1 MKHSKFYR
9 EAAEV
14 PPASAAQAPAQAE
27 GTELPHG
34 RKPRKVKNASI
45 FNGKAQIFVICMLAY
60 AVVNFAIFYV
70 WMNIDSILLAF
81 KTYNGMSG
89 QQEFYEFPHIF
100 DNFKEFFV
108 NLFTSSG
115 TLPYFLRGALYHLTG
130 FLIAYP
136 VSLIFSYLIYKKLFL
151 HNFFKVMLYVPSIVS
166 AMVISIMFKT
176 LAENFLPVLFPQLG
190 NAPLSEEAYATP
202 LLVVYSIFFAMPGQ
216 LIINTSTMSTVP
228 QELIEYGRLEG
239 ITMRKEFMH
248 VVLPLVYPLITV
260 QCLGLFVGLFTASG
274 PLYAIYAEMAPE
286 YTMTY
291 GYYIFTRVIGRNA
304 SEAYYGFTAASN
316 LAIGLIS
323 VPIVYFTKWLLEHF
337 DPEAEY

>member
-1 MKHSKFYR
+1 MKQNKICR
-9 EAAEV
+9 EAAT
-14 PPASAAQAPAQAE
+14 AAQDSAAQQSVQAE
-27 GTELPHG
+27 DGAGLRG
-34 RKPRKVKNASI
+34 GKPRKVKNASI

-60 AVVNFAIFYV
+60 AVINFAIFYV

-89 QQEFYEFPHIF
+89 EQEFLDFAHLF

-176 LAENFLPVLFPQLG
+176 LAENFLPAIFPQLG
-190 NAPLSEEAYATP
+190 NAPLSDEAYATP
-202 LLVVYSIFFAMPGQ
+202 LLVIYSIFFAMPGQ

-228 QELIEYGRLEG
+228 QELIEYGKLEG
-239 ITMRKEFMH
+239 ITMRKEFLH

-260 QCLGLFVGLFTASG
+260 QCLGLFVGLFTAAG
-274 PLYAIYAEMAPE
+274 PLYAIYAELAPD
-286 YTMTY
+286 YTVTY

-323 VPIVYFTKWLLEHF
+323 VPIVYFTKWLLERF

>member
-1 MKHSKFYR
+1 MKQSKFCH
-9 EAAEV
+9 EAANTA
-14 PPASAAQAPAQAE
+14 PDSAAQMSVPAEE
-27 GTELPHG
+27 GERLQG
-34 RKPRKVKNASI
+34 KKPRKVKNASI
-45 FNGKAQIFVICMLAY
+45 FNGKARVFVICMLAY

-89 QQEFYEFPHIF
+89 EQEFYGVAHLF

-115 TLPYFLRGALYHLTG
+115 TLPYFFRGALYHLSG

-176 LAENFLPVLFPQLG
+176 LAENFLPAIFKQLG
-190 NAPLSEEAYATP
+190 NAPLSDETYATP
-202 LLVVYSIFFAMPGQ
+202 LLVIYSVFFAMPGQ

-228 QELIEYGRLEG
+228 QELIEYGKLEG

-260 QCLGLFVGLFTASG
+260 QCLGLFVGLFTAAG
-274 PLYAIYAEMAPE
+274 PLYAIYAEMAPD
-286 YTMTY
+286 YTVTY

-323 VPIVYFTKWLLEHF
+323 VPIVYFTKWLLERF

>member
-1 MKHSKFYR
+1 MKQSKCCHE
-9 EAAEV
+9 EANSAPE
-14 PPASAAQAPAQAE
+14 PAAQTSVQAE
-27 GTELPHG
+27 GGAVMYVLRPS
-34 RKPRKVKNASI
+34 KVKIASI
-45 FNGKAQIFVICMLAY
+45 FNGKARIFVICMLAY
-60 AVVNFAIFYV
+60 AVLNFAVFYV

-81 KTYNGMSG
+81 KTYNGMNG
-89 QQEFYEFPHIF
+89 QQEFLDFAHLF
-100 DNFKEFFV
+100 DNFKDFFV

-130 FLIAYP
+130 VLIAYP

-176 LAENFLPVLFPQLG
+176 LAENFLPVVFPQLG

-202 LLVVYSIFFAMPGQ
+202 LLVVYSVFFAMPGQ
-216 LIINTSTMSTVP
+216 LIINTATMSTVP
-228 QELIEYGRLEG
+228 QELIEYGKLEG
-239 ITMRKEFMH
+239 ITMRKEFLH

-260 QCLGLFVGLFTASG
+260 QCLGIFVGLFTAAG
-274 PLYAIYAEMAPE
+274 PLYAIYAEMAPD
-286 YTMTY
+286 YTITY
-291 GYYIFTRVIGRNA
+291 GYYIFTRIIGRNA

-323 VPIVYFTKWLLEHF
+323 IPIVYFTKWLLERF